1 MVCHNI
7 VNELNDQHSTFV
19 TPSIVE
25 EAAQETL
32 TSADGHFRYL
42 YQSAGT
48 PIHQA
53 IIVFL
58 ASSLTAGGVED
69 SMALPGYEIDK
80 FVDEN
85 HLSIEHH
92 ELEEEL
98 RESSARDIISI
109 QGDIGQRLYGFKID
123 LVRQW
128 IRRNYD
134 LQSAIKLARSI
145 PYTREK

>member
-19 TPSIVE
+19 TPLIVE

-48 PIHQA
+48 PVHQA
-53 IIVFL
+53 LVVFL

-69 SMALPGYEIDK
+69 SLALPGYEIDK
-80 FVDEN
+80 FIDEN
-85 HLSIEHH
+85 HLPIEHH
-92 ELEEEL
+92 ELEELL
-98 RESSARDIISI
+98 RELSARDIISI

-134 LQSAIKLARSI
+134 LQSALKLAQST